1 MIDYTIAV
9 PKPLKLLTVWP
20 EDLANKLDSALL
32 PLKGSLSVML
42 DNITDAVT
50 IGTKLQPGHFHV
62 LLMPTEAWQAL
73 PNRQQTLVRSR
84 VPLLL
89 LMPLVHGTMP
99 DIPIHDGI
107 ATLLILSKVYDRET
121 LLTFLVYLVAQLVSA
136 TNLKK
141 AIDTAW
147 NQAIG
152 SQQDFALY
160 LIDENEAI
168 WPKPQL
174 PSNVTEQP
182 PSQSSSPS
190 RRTQSS
196 IQIHNS
202 TIGNLIQNA
211 DSINISQTF
220 SPVTTVST
228 DWMFEQQGIS
238 TPVQQLAVKLH
249 QILLTYFD
257 EEELRTLC
265 LYLHVDYDML
275 PGRGKAG
282 KSRDLLLYLTKRD
295 QVTELITL
303 IQQQR
308 PNITDLKI
316 L

>member
-1 MIDYTIAV
+1 MIDYTTAV

-20 EDLANKLDSALL
+20 EDLANKLDNALL
-32 PLKGSLSVML
+32 PLKRSLSVML
-42 DNITDAVT
+42 DNTTDVVT
-50 IGTKLQPGHFHV
+50 IGAKLQPGHFHV

-73 PNRQQTLVRSR
+73 SNRQQTLIRSR

-89 LMPLVHGTMP
+89 LMPLVHGTMI
-99 DIPIHDGI
+99 DIPIQDGI

-121 LLTFLVYLVAQLVSA
+121 LLTFLAYLVTHLVSA

-174 PSNVTEQP
+174 PRNVTEQP
-182 PSQSSSPS
+182 PSQSSSLSKP
-190 RRTQSS
+190 TQSS
-196 IQIHNS
+196 MQIHNS
-202 TIGNLIQNA
+202 TVGNVIQNA

-220 SPVTTVST
+220 SPVTIVRT
-228 DWMFEQQGIS
+228 DWMFEQQDIS
-238 TPVQQLAVKLH
+238 TSVQQLVVKLH
-249 QILLTYFD
+249 QILLTHFD

-265 LYLHVDYDML
+265 FYLHVDYDVL

-282 KSRDLLLYLTKRD
+282 KARDLLLYLTKRD
-295 QVTELITL
+295 LISELVTLVH
-303 IQQQR
+303 QQR
-308 PNITDLKI
+308 PNINVL
-316 L
+316 